1 MDSAASGIM
10 LEATATQGQDSSGS
24 YDGVIAPV
32 QPAPKVATPEDY
44 SFVIEDILRMLQE
57 PRSKDWLAEKLSV
70 SPVRMKKWL
79 DRAVQEG
86 SPSIGFAMR
95 VLKSCASIM
104 QRKTGRKR
112 ERCCNR

>member
-1 MDSAASGIM
+1 MDSAASDIM

-24 YDGVIAPV
+24 YQGVIAPA
-32 QPAPKVATPEDY
+32 Q
-44 SFVIEDILRMLQE
+44 LQ
-57 PRSKDWLAEKLSV
+57 DWLAEKLSV

-112 ERCCNR
+112 ERCRNR